1 MKMNKDLIEE
11 IKQHI
16 ENSNKLKQ
24 EILSHIDYHIFVA
37 KAHGMDSAVDILD
50 MMLYAF
56 DKTSDDLIIKDEH
69 ELIDT
74 IYSKMDWLG

>member
-1 MKMNKDLIEE
+1 MNKDLIEE

-16 ENSNKLKQ
+16 EDSNKLKQ
-24 EILSHIDYHIFVA
+24 EILSHMDYHIFVA
-37 KAHGMDSAVDILD
+37 KARSMDSATDILD
-50 MMLYAF
+50 MMLYAV

>member
-1 MKMNKDLIEE
+1 MNEKLIEE
-11 IKQHI
+11 IQQHI

-24 EILSHIDYHIFVA
+24 EILSHIDYYMFIA
-37 KAHGMDSAVDILD
+37 KVRGMDSAVDILD
-50 MMLYAF
+50 MMLYIV

>member
-1 MKMNKDLIEE
+1 MNEKLIEE

-24 EILSHIDYHIFVA
+24 EILSHMDYYIFIA
-37 KAHGMDSAVDILD
+37 KVHGMDSATDILD
-50 MMLYAF
+50 MMLYTVN
-56 DKTSDDLIIKDEH
+56 KTSDDLIIKDEH

>member
-1 MKMNKDLIEE
+1 MNEKLIEE

-16 ENSNKLKQ
+16 EDSNKLKQ
-24 EILSHIDYHIFVA
+24 EILSHMDYYMFIA
-37 KAHGMDSAVDILD
+37 KARGMDSVVDILD
-50 MMLYAF
+50 MMLYAV

>member
-1 MKMNKDLIEE
+1 MNEKLIEE

-24 EILSHIDYHIFVA
+24 EILSNMDYHMFIA
-37 KAHGMDSAVDILD
+37 KARGMDSVVDILD
-50 MMLYAF
+50 MILYAF

>member
-1 MKMNKDLIEE
+1 MNKDLTKE

-24 EILSHIDYHIFVA
+24 EILSHMDYHMFIA
-37 KAHGMDSAVDILD
+37 KARGMNSAVDILD
-50 MMLYAF
+50 MMLYIF
-56 DKTSDDLIIKDEH
+56 NKTSDDLIIKDEH
-69 ELIDT
+69 ELINT

>member
-1 MKMNKDLIEE
+1 MNEKLIEE

-16 ENSNKLKQ
+16 EDSNKLKQ
-24 EILSHIDYHIFVA
+24 EILSHIDYYMFIA
-37 KAHGMDSAVDILD
+37 KVRGMDSAVDILD
-50 MMLYAF
+50 MMLYIV

>member
-1 MKMNKDLIEE
+1 MNEKLIEE

-24 EILSHIDYHIFVA
+24 EILSHMDYHIFIA
-37 KAHGMDSAVDILD
+37 KAHGMDSAIDILD
-50 MMLYAF
+50 MILYAF

-69 ELIDT
+69 ELINI